1 MIKLREEDI
10 QAIAQAI
17 AEKVAEIIEGNKV
30 NKEAEEEKER
40 LRRELEFEA
49 RQAEL
54 EPKVIR
60 MGGINK

>member
-40 LRRELEFEA
+40 LRRELEFEE